1 MLKVQMMDQ
10 QQQSQSQQP
19 TQIINNDSNRDS
31 LGAIVKPQMDSPSPK
46 RMSSSGSI
54 ISKTPTSSPLHH
66 PHPVP
71 QRQMTTG
78 SIKSASQGS
87 SPAG

>member
-1 MLKVQMMDQ
+1 MMDQ
-10 QQQSQSQQP
+10 QQQPQPQQP
-19 TQIINNDSNRDS
+19 SQIINNDSKRDS
-31 LGAIVKPQMDSPSPK
+31 LGAVVKSQMDSPSPK

-54 ISKTPTSSPLHH
+54 INKTPTSSPLHH
-66 PHPVP
+66 PHPMP

>member
-1 MLKVQMMDQ
+1 MMEHQ
-10 QQQSQSQQP
+10 VG
-19 TQIINNDSNRDS
+19 NNDSNRDS
-31 LGAIVKPQMDSPSPK
+31 EITSVKKQQPESTSPK
-46 RMSSSGSI
+46 RMSGSGSNLT
-54 ISKTPTSSPLHH
+54 KTLTSSPLHQS
-66 PHPVP
+66 HPVP

>member
-1 MLKVQMMDQ
+1 MEPQVG
-10 QQQSQSQQP
+10 
-19 TQIINNDSNRDS
+19 NNDSNRDS
-31 LGAIVKPQMDSPSPK
+31 TTTSVKQQQPESTSPK
-46 RMSSSGSI
+46 RMSSGGVSGSI
-54 ISKTPTSSPLHH
+54 ITKTPTSSPMHH

>member
-1 MLKVQMMDQ
+1 MDQ
-10 QQQSQSQQP
+10 QQSQPQQP
-19 TQIINNDSNRDS
+19 QIINNETNRDS
-31 LGAIVKPQMDSPSPK
+31 LVGVKPQMDSPSPK

-54 ISKTPTSSPLHH
+54 INKTPTSSPLHH

>member
-1 MLKVQMMDQ
+1 MLKVQIMDHQVINNKSKQDSEANCIEQ
-10 QQQSQSQQP
+10 QQQKS
-19 TQIINNDSNRDS
+19 T
-31 LGAIVKPQMDSPSPK
+31 SPK
-46 RMSSSGSI
+46 RMNSSDSVLA
-54 ISKTPTSSPLHH
+54 KTPNPSPVHH
-66 PHPVP
+66 SHPVP